1 MGPNISLI
9 LSFPIILPH
18 VCRSALWEKGKKKK
32 QATEKLYF
40 FLKTV
45 ALNSASFPFLSFCP
59 PLSSSLAQVSVP
71 LYVCVC
77 LSPYDIYN

>member
-18 VCRSALWEKGKKKK
+18 VCRSALWEKRKTK

-40 FLKTV
+40 FKTV

-77 LSPYDIYN
+77 LSPYNIYN